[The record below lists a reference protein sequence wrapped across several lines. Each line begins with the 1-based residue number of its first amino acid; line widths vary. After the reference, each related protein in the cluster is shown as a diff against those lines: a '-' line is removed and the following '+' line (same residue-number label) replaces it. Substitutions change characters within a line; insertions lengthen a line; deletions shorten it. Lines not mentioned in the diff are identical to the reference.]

1 MCSAP
6 RRSITSVPEAA
17 RAKVARR
24 LSVYGQM
31 PSYAAMLREN
41 RTIDFER
48 AERMAVLTGRDSPEF
63 FDKALFKGYLDTLID
78 AGLVRVGD
86 EKRLIVDPQLEQIA
100 ERSLELLSDESRQTL
115 LQLIS
120 RRPGAAPEASRTQL
134 DAPV

>member
-1 MCSAP
+1 
-6 RRSITSVPEAA
+6 
-17 RAKVARR
+17 
-24 LSVYGQM
+24 
-31 PSYAAMLREN
+31 ML
-41 RTIDFER
+41 